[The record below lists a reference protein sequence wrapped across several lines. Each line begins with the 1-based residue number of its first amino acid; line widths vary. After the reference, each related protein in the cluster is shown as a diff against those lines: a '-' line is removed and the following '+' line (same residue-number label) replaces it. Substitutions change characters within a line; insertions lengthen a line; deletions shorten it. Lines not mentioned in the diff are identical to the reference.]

1 MEKSSFQKLLI
12 GLIILAVIGFGIVYA
27 IRLAPSADEGGVTLQ
42 EEQEFT
48 NVAPATIW
56 GTVKWSDGSVASGVT
71 ITIGGVGQ
79 TTNAKGEYAM
89 SIYQIGVLPVQFESG
104 KDTLL
109 ASDASQAE
117 VDVVQGTSIHRDFVI
132 TKINQ

>member
-1 MEKSSFQKLLI
+1 MEKSTLRTLLI
-12 GLIILAVIGFGIVYA
+12 AFIILAVVGIGIVYA
-27 IRLAPSADEGGVTLQ
+27 IRLAPSADEAAVTLQ
-42 EEQEFT
+42 EEQAFT
-48 NVAPATIW
+48 NVSPATIW
-56 GTVKWSDGSVASGVT
+56 GTVKWSDGSVASGITV
-71 ITIGGVGQ
+71 TIGGIGQ
-79 TTNAKGEYAM
+79 TTNTKGEYAM

-117 VDVVQGTSIHRDFVI
+117 VDIVQGTSIHRDFVI